1 MAPRIQTVKKYTYHT
16 KSNKVKRFRTPG
28 GKLRFKKIKKS
39 RNPVI
44 CGDTKVILNGLK
56 RLGKKD
62 WKSLPKS
69 QRTVSRTYGGCLSH
83 EAVKHRIMR
92 AFFNEELKCIKR
104 AVAAPKKKPNK
115 GGQQKKGKKK

>member
-44 CGDTKVILNGLK
+44 CGDTKVVLHGLK

-92 AFFNEELKCIKR
+92 AFFNEELKCIKLG
-104 AVAAPKKKPNK
+104 AMAPKK
-115 GGQQKKGKKK
+115 GGKKKEEVKGR

>member
-44 CGDTKVILNGLK
+44 CGDTKVVLHGLK

-69 QRTVSRTYGGCLSH
+69 QRTVSRTYGGCLSA

-92 AFFNEELKCIKR
+92 AFFNEELKCIKMG
-104 AVAAPKKKPNK
+104 AMAPKK
-115 GGQQKKGKKK
+115 GGKKKVAKGKKH

>member
-44 CGDTKVILNGLK
+44 CGDTKVVLNGLK
-56 RLGKKD
+56 RLGRNK
-62 WKSLPKS
+62 WKNLPKS
-69 QRTVSRTYGGCLSH
+69 QRTVTRTYGGCLSP

-92 AFFNEELKCIKR
+92 AFFNEELKCIKMGTM
-104 AVAAPKKKPNK
+104 APKK
-115 GGQQKKGKKK
+115 GGKKKNVKGKKAK

>member
-1 MAPRIQTVKKYTYHT
+1 MSPRIQTVKKYTYHT

-62 WKSLPKS
+62 WKRSLYYNELKKDFFK
-69 QRTVSRTYGGCLSH
+69 GAFG
-83 EAVKHRIMR
+83 R
-92 AFFNEELKCIKR
+92 AFF
-104 AVAAPKKKPNK
+104 A
-115 GGQQKKGKKK
+115 

>member
-28 GKLRFKKIKKS
+28 GKLRFQKIKKS

-44 CGDTKVILNGLK
+44 CGDTKVVLNGLK
-56 RLGKKD
+56 RLGRNK
-62 WKSLPKS
+62 WKNLPKS
-69 QRTVSRTYGGCLSH
+69 QRTVSRTYGGCLSA

-92 AFFNEELKCIKR
+92 AFFNEELKCIKLG
-104 AVAAPKKKPNK
+104 AMAPKK
-115 GGQQKKGKKK
+115 GGKKKAAKGKKH

>member
-28 GKLRFKKIKKS
+28 GKLRFQKIKKS

-44 CGDTKVILNGLK
+44 CGDTKVVLHGLK

-69 QRTVSRTYGGCLSH
+69 QRTVSRTYGGCLSA

-92 AFFNEELKCIKR
+92 AFFNEELKCIKMG
-104 AVAAPKKKPNK
+104 AMAPKK
-115 GGQQKKGKKK
+115 GGKKKVAKGKKH

>member
-44 CGDTKVILNGLK
+44 CGDTKVVLHGLK

-69 QRTVSRTYGGCLSH
+69 QRTVSRTYGGCLSA

-92 AFFNEELKCIKR
+92 AFFNEELKCIKMGTM
-104 AVAAPKKKPNK
+104 APKK
-115 GGQQKKGKKK
+115 GGKKKAAKGKKH

>member
-104 AVAAPKKKPNK
+104 AVIAPKKKPNK